1 MNDQRGTAIRLVA
14 LAADDRAP
22 DGERANA
29 AMQAALIIH
38 KHGLL
43 NMGGDVADR
52 ASEAFDAAEKMVDRA
67 STVASKAADVV
78 SRVADSFSSAQQ
90 KMRAAGAQESQ
101 PKPHRRT
108 KPRSYR
114 R

>member
-1 MNDQRGTAIRLVA
+1 MTDYRETATRLVA
-14 LAADDRAP
+14 LAADERAP

-29 AMQAALIIH
+29 ALQAALIIH

-43 NMGGDVADR
+43 KTGGDAVDR
-52 ASEAFDAAEKMVDRA
+52 ATEAFDVAEKMVDRA
-67 STVASKAADVV
+67 NTVASKAADVV